1 MSAVLE
7 TTLPVGKAVNRART
21 TQRAATPVETV
32 VPAIAER
39 ACGEFLGG
47 IMEPT
52 KQQIRDRAYFI
63 YLARNG
69 GPGDASADWTQAER
83 ELREEFR
90 RAAISGT

>member
-1 MSAVLE
+1 MSTVLDPIAPSPKP
-7 TTLPVGKAVNRART
+7 TPRVRSTPRT
-21 TQRAATPVETV
+21 TTTSEITP
-32 VPAIAER
+32 PPIAER
-39 ACGEFLGG
+39 ALGEFLGG
-47 IMEPT
+47 IIEPT

-69 GPGDASADWTQAER
+69 GPGDSGADWAQAER